1 MKKLFNLIL
10 LLAIISC
17 GIDGAPTP
25 PEKESSLILQLSG
38 LIYLGENKNFII

>member
-17 GIDGAPTP
+17 GIDGAPTS
-25 PEKESSLILQLSG
+25 PEKESSLILQLPG
-38 LIYLGENKNFII
+38 VIYMGENKKFII